1 MAAPAALL
9 TLQVGHGDVG
19 VDAVDGPAGLEA
31 AVPARLVVP
40 LTLVRRVVVVA
51 EDGWGGRAGS
61 DWGAGGGSGRGQGLA
76 ALTAQVGRPPE
87 HAGALLGALLGVGG
101 HGRAEALAV
110 AARVAGAAV
119 VHAGLVEGLGVHLGG
134 SRRAPGSTGASQG
147 GPPPT
152 PAPLLG
158 PGAPPSRA
166 SRGSG
171 EVGGGGHPAVRAV
184 PPLSLRPS
192 AAGLST
198 VGVLGS
204 GGLPPPGTVQEAG
217 GPAGVSGGRFHLGHV
232 FKGHRMEMK
241 LQARCLLGTP
251 RTPPSVHAHSQAHGH
266 AHTLAATPIAL
277 AATPT
282 RSRPRPPCCGRRGR
296 PRS

>member
-1 MAAPAALL
+1 MEEFCSRTSRPGTRPPRSAPWAVRL

-40 LTLVRRVVVVA
+40 LTLVGRVVVVA

-61 DWGAGGGSGRGQGLA
+61 DSGGGGAGWGSGRGQA
-76 ALTAQVGRPPE
+76 RRALTAQVGRPPE

-134 SRRAPGSTGASQG
+134 RGRAPGSTGPRRARL
-147 GPPPT
+147 PPR
-152 PAPLLG
+152 APLLG

-166 SRGSG
+166 SQGSG
-171 EVGGGGHPAVRAV
+171 AARRRWAPCSARCPSA
-184 PPLSLRPS
+184 PPLP
-192 AAGLST
+192 ALSPWGCWAQ
-198 VGVLGS
+198 VAFPLPGRCRRLGV
-204 GGLPPPGTVQEAG
+204 Q
-217 GPAGVSGGRFHLGHV
+217 PASQKEGF
-232 FKGHRMEMK
+232 
-241 LQARCLLGTP
+241 T
-251 RTPPSVHAHSQAHGH
+251 SVTCSKDTGW
-266 AHTLAATPIAL
+266 
-277 AATPT
+277 
-282 RSRPRPPCCGRRGR
+282 R
-296 PRS
+296 